1 MPEFLPQDVFGFMLA
16 FCRIGAALM
25 LMPGIGEQLV
35 PQRVRLSLAV
45 GLTAAMLPSLPA
57 APALPDAPAVLA
69 MLVGGET
76 LIGLAIGMIA
86 RLTLTALH
94 VAGAVIGM
102 QTGLSFAQFY
112 DPTQG
117 TQNVL
122 IGSLLSMMAMVA
134 IFSTDLHIPMIQGIA
149 DSYMLIAP
157 GAALPVGDSA
167 MVASQMF
174 AAAFALGMKIAS
186 PFIVYG
192 ILFNVGSA
200 VVSRLMPQ
208 IQISFVIMPLQ
219 IMLGYGLL
227 LTTMPAIMLWF
238 LDAFGTTGVL
248 GTR

>member
-1 MPEFLPQDVFGFMLA
+1 VPEFLPQDVFAFMLA

-35 PQRVRLSLAV
+35 PQRVRLSLAL
-45 GLTAAMLPSLPA
+45 GLTAAMLPSLPP
-57 APALPDAPAVLA
+57 APALPDAPASLA

-134 IFSTDLHIPMIQGIA
+134 IFATDLHLPMIQGIA

-157 GAALPVGDSA
+157 GAALPVGDTA
-167 MVASQMF
+167 MVASHMF
-174 AAAFALGMKIAS
+174 ASTFALGMKIAS

-192 ILFNVGSA
+192 ILFNVGTA

-238 LDAFGTTGVL
+238 LDAFGSTGVL